1 MKKALFLRKGSDSA
15 WSPSWNN
22 SCRNDPYLSWRTL
35 KTNLRSYFVPKNE
48 DNRVLDDWRALAQ
61 GETKLQEYVEKYR
74 QMMLRTDHLDWE
86 TVRLHG
92 FLYGLKEWARRE
104 IEKQNPTTYVE
115 ALEMTPQPTHA
126 TKGKARWDDLVPD
139 SLWMSPKQTERASRQ
154 GAQVHCCVMK
164 VQVQNSEEECVVGDR
179 RIIKILESFQD
190 VMPPKLP
197 PGLPPQRDVDHKIE
211 LVPGQTPP
219 ARPPYRMDGTRLQE
233 LRKQLEELLDA
244 GFIQPSKSP
253 YGIGTVFHISQ
264 KLSPKQMRWQDQLAE
279 YDIEIIHKPGK
290 HNVMPDAL
298 SRMHEINAVSVIS
311 SDEIL
316 DQIRNASKTDPGVL
330 RMMQN
335 WRQDLDAEEFLAN
348 WQKRMEVARRHLVTY
363 KEKYVAKANE
373 KARAEFF
380 QAGDLVLVSSQNI
393 NLPAN
398 LTPKFNHRYY
408 GPYRIVRDFN
418 NVSYQLE
425 LPTNVKIHNVFH
437 VSLLKRFHVD
447 KKFGRH
453 VPLLDK
459 GVNPFE
465 PEIILKHRFVR
476 KYPEFYVKWRGRPM
490 SDCTWV
496 PEDRVI
502 AMDKQL
508 LLRYYNMSE
517 LRQMPRI

>member
-1 MKKALFLRKGSDSA
+1 MWQELFKLLGTQLRFSSA
-15 WSPSWNN
+15 YHP
-22 SCRNDPYLSWRTL
+22 
-35 KTNLRSYFVPKNE
+35 
-48 DNRVLDDWRALAQ
+48 Q
-61 GETKLQEYVEKYR
+61 
-74 QMMLRTDHLDWE
+74 TD
-86 TVRLHG
+86 G
-92 FLYGLKEWARRE
+92 
-104 IEKQNPTTYVE
+104 
-115 ALEMTPQPTHA
+115 
-126 TKGKARWDDLVPD
+126 
-139 SLWMSPKQTERASRQ
+139 QTERINQGIEDYIRSYVQADQKDWADFLEVLEFQYNSSVHTGTGYAPFELATGKEVITPMALAS
-154 GAQVHCCVMK
+154 GA
-164 VQVQNSEEECVVGDR
+164 
-179 RIIKILESFQD
+179 
-190 VMPPKLP
+190 
-197 PGLPPQRDVDHKIE
+197 
-211 LVPGQTPP
+211 
-219 ARPPYRMDGTRLQE
+219 
-233 LRKQLEELLDA
+233 
-244 GFIQPSKSP
+244 
-253 YGIGTVFHISQ
+253 
-264 KLSPKQMRWQDQLAE
+264 
-279 YDIEIIHKPGK
+279 IH
-290 HNVMPDAL
+290 A
-298 SRMHEINAVSVIS
+298 
-311 SDEIL
+311 
-316 DQIRNASKTDPGVL
+316 
-330 RMMQN
+330 
-335 WRQDLDAEEFLAN
+335 QDLDAEEFLAN
-348 WQKRMEVARRHLVTY
+348 WQKRMEVARRHLVSY

-508 LLRYYNMSE
+508 LLRYYNMPE
-517 LRQMPRI
+517 LRHMPKHLEHISEMRERRW